1 MIAVVSCGHRPDDER
16 IYHRQIKS
24 LLKSGEKIC
33 YFTRFD
39 GDLNLTENG
48 LIHENVSR
56 AGNSVNTFS
65 KLVEIA
71 LIQNI
76 PEVIHI
82 HEFELLP
89 MARRVKKLTQ
99 AKILYDVHDT
109 LKAMWDTVSSR
120 RGISKKI
127 VNTGLAIYEKLH
139 LKYVDHVILANH
151 PFETS
156 VYEIAGYPTTIVP
169 NFPLLSCIRKPN
181 EPTLS
186 NKILYQGLL
195 SKDRG
200 IEVLIDAFGLILK
213 SHPDAELILLGPAKT
228 EQYRNCLEKII
239 SEKSNQIRLI
249 SDVPHSDVWSFMA
262 EAKIGVIPSLDSP
275 RVQSDTPTKLF
286 EYMASN
292 CAVVATDLKPVRY
305 HSGESV
311 LYVIPNDATDLAEK
325 IISVL
330 DSKSLYVRLTQQ
342 SQNLITEKYNWERVE
357 NTFLGVIENLK
368 A

>member
-24 LLKSGEKIC
+24 LLKAGEKIC

-39 GDLNLTENG
+39 GEMNLTENG
-48 LIHENVSR
+48 LNHENVSR
-56 AGNSVNTFS
+56 SRNSVNTFA
-65 KLVEIA
+65 KLVETA
-71 LIQNI
+71 LIQN
-76 PEVIHI
+76 PPDVVHV

-89 MARRVKKLTQ
+89 MVGRVKKSTG

-120 RGISKKI
+120 SGISKKI
-127 VNTGLAIYEKLH
+127 VNTGLALYEKHH

-156 VYEIAGYPTTIVP
+156 IYENAGYPTTIVP
-169 NFPLLSCIRKPN
+169 NFPLLSYVREQKAN
-181 EPTLS
+181 TK
-186 NKILYQGLL
+186 KILYQGLL

-200 IEVLIDAFGLILK
+200 IEILIDAFGLILE

-228 EQYRNCLEKII
+228 EQYREYLENII
-239 SEKSNQIRLI
+239 IGKSNQIHI
-249 SDVPHSDVWSFMA
+249 INDIPHADVWGFMA

-275 RVQSDTPTKLF
+275 RVRCDTPTKLF
-286 EYMASN
+286 EYMATD

-305 HSGESV
+305 HAGENA
-311 LYVIPNDATDLAEK
+311 LYVIPNDPKDLSEK
-325 IISVL
+325 IISVFK
-330 DSKSLYVRLTQQ
+330 SESLYNRLTQQ
-342 SQNLITEKYNWERVE
+342 SKNLITEKFNWENVE
-357 NTFLGVIENLK
+357 SRFLEVIEQLK